1 MRTLLSPSS
10 ALLLCVALGAGSVG
24 CGARM
29 TPLRDQGAVL
39 LATPTPEGEV
49 RAAIARALAARGFTA
64 EAEQPNKIVARLDSR
79 GMTLRVSIDYS
90 PTEFA
95 ISYIDSQG
103 YNFQVGPQGPMISTR
118 YAQYTENLR
127 RSIRDELGRPARE
140 AQAAVQAQRDHE
152 MALVDAQRQ
161 QQADALN
168 AQAAERDRDRQAA
181 LERERLRTERA
192 HAEAEARRPIIVGHN
207 ATAVVGLR
215 FNAGQVQGARGTV
228 RLNPGFTPDPRT
240 LNGRAGGDVSAAQMG
255 MPQGCTGFYSGA
267 PAQSVFLARDFNY
280 LRVETSAP
288 TDTTLAVVAPDG
300 SVWCDDDGAGN
311 TNARIA
317 GQFPAGP
324 YRVFVGN
331 YQQGVV
337 SPYQLVIT
345 EYEAQG
351 QAPVAMAA
359 PPPVVAPPPPP
370 AQNCTGAL
378 LAAGHHAS
386 NLVHCN
392 GVPDRCAVALLQA
405 GHHPS
410 NLVHC
415 RGVEES
421 CAEQLLRS
429 GQHPSNLVHCPH

>member
-1 MRTLLSPSS
+1 MRQLASPSS
-10 ALLLCVALGAGSVG
+10 ALVLCALLGAGSAG
-24 CGARM
+24 CGARLV
-29 TPLRDQGAVL
+29 PLRDQGAVL
-39 LATPTPEGEV
+39 LATPAQEADV

-79 GMTLRVSIDYS
+79 GMVLRVSIDYS
-90 PTEFA
+90 ATQYVVA
-95 ISYIDSQG
+95 YIDSQG
-103 YNFQVGPQGPMISTR
+103 YNFQVGPQGPMISAR
-118 YAQYTENLR
+118 YNQYTENLR
-127 RSIRDELGRPARE
+127 RSIQEELGRPARE

-152 MALVDAQRQ
+152 LALAEAQRQ
-161 QQADALN
+161 QQNDALA

-192 HAEAEARRPIIVGHN
+192 HAEAEARRPIIVGHD

-215 FNAGQVQGARGTV
+215 FNAGQVQGARGTI

-240 LNGRAGGDVSAAQMG
+240 INGRAGGDVSAAQMG
-255 MPQGCTGFYSGA
+255 MPNGCTGFYAGTA
-267 PAQSVFLARDFNY
+267 AHTVFLARDFNY
-280 LRVETSAP
+280 LRMETSAP

-324 YRVFVGN
+324 YRIFVGN

-337 SPYQLVIT
+337 SPFQLVIT
-345 EYEAQG
+345 EYEAQN
-351 QAPVAMAA
+351 QVPVAV
-359 PPPVVAPPPPP
+359 PVQPEPPP
-370 AQNCTGAL
+370 APAPDCRGAL

-386 NLVHCN
+386 NLIFCN
-392 GVPDRCAVALLQA
+392 DVPDRCAVALLQA

-410 NLVHC
+410 NLIHC
-415 RGVEES
+415 RGVEPN

-429 GQHPSNLVHCPH
+429 GQHPSNLIHCPH

>member
-1 MRTLLSPSS
+1 MHTPASRAS
-10 ALLLCVALGAGSVG
+10 ALLLCAALGAASVG
-24 CGARM
+24 CGARLV
-29 TPLRDQGAVL
+29 PLRDQGAVL
-39 LATPTPEGEV
+39 LATPTQEAEV

-90 PTEFA
+90 ATQFA
-95 ISYIDSQG
+95 VSYIESQG
-103 YNFQVGPQGPMISTR
+103 YNFRVGPQGPMISSR
-118 YAQYTENLR
+118 YNQYAENLR
-127 RSIRDELGRPARE
+127 RSIRDELERPARE
-140 AQAAVQAQRDHE
+140 AQAAVDAQRDHE
-152 MALVDAQRQ
+152 LALAEAQRR
-161 QQADALN
+161 QQADALAAQAA
-168 AQAAERDRDRQAA
+168 AQAAE

-192 HAEAEARRPIIVGHN
+192 HAEAEARRPIIVGHD

-215 FNAGQVQGARGTV
+215 FNAGQVRGARGTV

-255 MPQGCTGFYSGA
+255 MPQGCTGFYAGSA
-267 PAQSVFLARDFNY
+267 AQTIFLASDFNY
-280 LRVETSAP
+280 LRLETSAP

-337 SPYQLVIT
+337 SPFQLVVT

-351 QAPVAMAA
+351 QAPVAMPPVA
-359 PPPVVAPPPPP
+359 PPPVVAPPPP

-415 RGVEES
+415 RGVEDT
-421 CAEQLLRS
+421 CAEQLLRA
-429 GQHPSNLVHCPH
+429 GQHPSNLVHCPR